1 MYFSVTDRIKIT
13 TYPDSVPPYFLI
25 GTPEGSVTVAMRN
38 FRRLDGEMGQEDYEL
53 AMFFARKN
61 MALLVTGGRKA
72 MARSQLTGSGRDLPR
87 IAAAIPLDFRWV
99 RVVWQAGHTQDIDLA
114 PALLSHRDFVRL
126 RLDDALFQTL
136 DVDEYGD
143 ALVWDDGAELSAL
156 WIDELSLTSLSNADF
171 RNAMDILQMS
181 LEGMAVRLGISRTLI
196 AEYRKNRPLPPYV
209 ALATSYLVE
218 RQRRAR

>member
-1 MYFSVTDRIKIT
+1 MRAA
-13 TYPDSVPPYFLI
+13 
-25 GTPEGSVTVAMRN
+25 EGVVTVSLGN
-38 FRRLDGEMGQEDYEL
+38 FRRIAGQIDPADYEL
-53 AMFFARKN
+53 AMWFARN
-61 MALLVTGGRKA
+61 HMALLVAGGRKS
-72 MARSQLTGSGRDLPR
+72 MARDQLIGNGRDLPR
-87 IAAAIPLDFRWV
+87 IAAAIPLDFRRV

-114 PALLSHRDFVRL
+114 PALLSHRDFVRV
-126 RLDDALFQTL
+126 RTNDALFQTL

-143 ALVWDDGAELSAL
+143 ALVWEDGAELTAL
-156 WIDELSLTSLSNADF
+156 RIDELSLPSLSNADF

-181 LEGMAVRLGISRTLI
+181 LEGMAARLGISRTLI